1 MLKSK
6 GVQLSGSILTIIGTL
21 VVLYDMFLA
30 EEQAGIFESFGFF
43 IFAVGLVIAVI
54 GGWLKKKE
62 NNLENKINGN

>member
-6 GVQLSGSILTIIGTL
+6 GVQMAGSILTIIGTL

-30 EEQAGIFESFGFF
+30 EEKTGIFESFGFF
-43 IFAVGLVIAVI
+43 IFAIGLVVSAI

-62 NNLENKINGN
+62 NNSEK